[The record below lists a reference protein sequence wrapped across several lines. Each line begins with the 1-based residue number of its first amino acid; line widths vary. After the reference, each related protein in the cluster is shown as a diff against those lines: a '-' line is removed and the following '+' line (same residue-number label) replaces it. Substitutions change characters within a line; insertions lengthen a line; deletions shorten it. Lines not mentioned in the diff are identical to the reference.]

1 MNDKYRLKDLLKFWK
16 GQEKLNFQG
25 IKVLIEIFEG
35 NKVSKERKRW
45 IILAGLRGLGL
56 YEVGYEKPTLED
68 ILREDEQEAEEKEK
82 EDLKKNDVPGEIHW
96 YKGTSDV
103 GIDTYKCRIMN
114 GTMEFWKI
122 LN

>member
-1 MNDKYRLKDLLKFWK
+1 MNDTYRLKDLLKFWK
-16 GQEKLNFQG
+16 GQKKLDFQG
-25 IKVLIEIFEG
+25 IKVLLEIFER

-45 IILAGLRGLGL
+45 IIIAGLRGLGL

-68 ILREDEQEAEEKEK
+68 ILREDEEVKKQ
-82 EDLKKNDVPGEIHW
+82 EDLKKNDVPGEIKW
-96 YKGTSDV
+96 QRGSSDV
-103 GIDTYKCRIMN
+103 GIDTYKCRILN